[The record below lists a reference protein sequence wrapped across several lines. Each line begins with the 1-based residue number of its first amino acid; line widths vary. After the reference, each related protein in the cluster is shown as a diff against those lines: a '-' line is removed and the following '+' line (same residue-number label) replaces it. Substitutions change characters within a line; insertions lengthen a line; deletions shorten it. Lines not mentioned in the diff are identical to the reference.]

1 MFPIKLTKPFLV
13 VVVRSFACFF
23 MLSCKNVSNLFLYS
37 IVLGKFY
44 TASGLTSILK
54 ELSDDIVP
62 AEGEEI
68 YNPFTPVVSP
78 TDDTPAHIDKMF
90 MQTSS
95 GYRPVE
101 HYSYYSKHSFMRSGG
116 MSGRIGSTTA
126 GGSAG
131 GGGGGGGGGGNG
143 DINNGCAGSGEI
155 RGVGDGAGYGMR
167 TSGSYGDTR
176 CLLDGEYYR

>member
-1 MFPIKLTKPFLV
+1 MY
-13 VVVRSFACFF
+13 A
-23 MLSCKNVSNLFLYS
+23 
-37 IVLGKFY
+37 
-44 TASGLTSILK
+44 ASGLTSLLK
-54 ELSDDIVP
+54 ELSDDIMP

-101 HYSYYSKHSFMRSGG
+101 HCYYKHSFMRSSG
-116 MSGRIGSTTA
+116 MSGRIGST
-126 GGSAG
+126 
-131 GGGGGGGGGGNG
+131 
-143 DINNGCAGSGEI
+143 AGSGA
-155 RGVGDGAGYGMR
+155 GGLDPLHDGCVGNGAGSGTVAGGDGSGGTGRGGAGFILR

-176 CLLDGEYYR
+176 CLLDGEYYG

>member
-1 MFPIKLTKPFLV
+1 MF
-13 VVVRSFACFF
+13 FF
-23 MLSCKNVSNLFLYS
+23 S
-37 IVLGKFY
+37 GKFY

-101 HYSYYSKHSFMRSGG
+101 HYSYYGKHSFMRSGG
-116 MSGRIGSTTA
+116 MSGRIGGHA
-126 GGSAG
+126 A
-131 GGGGGGGGGGNG
+131 NDG
-143 DINNGCAGSGEI
+143 DANNGCAAGSSIGVAGGGTGVGSGALHD
-155 RGVGDGAGYGMR
+155 GVGGAGYGMR

-176 CLLDGEYYR
+176 CLLDNEYYR